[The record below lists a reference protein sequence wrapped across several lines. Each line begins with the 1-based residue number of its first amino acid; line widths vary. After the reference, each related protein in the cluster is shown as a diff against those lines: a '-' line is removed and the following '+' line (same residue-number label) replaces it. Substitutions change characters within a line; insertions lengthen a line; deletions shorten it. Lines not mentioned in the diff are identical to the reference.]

1 MMPKNGYNYNRLRT
15 SLERALSVL
24 GEPSRKVLIFYMVE
38 HCGIS
43 FDDTKCSIAE
53 IESALKSVLGSG
65 SSIITERMY
74 KELQALP
81 E

>member
-1 MMPKNGYNYNRLRT
+1 MMPKNSYNYRLKI

-24 GEPSRKVLIFYMVE
+24 GDSSKQILMLYLVE

-43 FDDTKCSIAE
+43 FDKCSMDE

-65 SSIITERMY
+65 SSVITDRMC
-74 KELQALP
+74 KELRSMP